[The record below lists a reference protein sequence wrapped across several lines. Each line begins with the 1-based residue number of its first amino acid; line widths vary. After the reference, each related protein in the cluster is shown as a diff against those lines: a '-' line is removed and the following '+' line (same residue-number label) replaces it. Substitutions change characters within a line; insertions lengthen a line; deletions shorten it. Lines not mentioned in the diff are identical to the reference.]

1 MTTDEIEDAI
11 FELMMRFGP
20 NRQVEGSE
28 QITAYIVGLL
38 AAEREQCAKIAESH
52 KCLAAC
58 GANEQIATAIRNRE
72 TK

>member
-1 MTTDEIEDAI
+1 MTTEEIDDAV
-11 FELMMRFGP
+11 FEVLSSVRIGR
-20 NRQVEGSE
+20 NEASA

-38 AAEREQCAKIAESH
+38 AAEREACAKIAESH

-58 GANEQIATAIRNRE
+58 GANEQIATAIRARE